1 MRQPAWAAYTRLAVV
16 LHISQTRQQAGQ
28 ARYRPSSAV
37 VLTELGKLF
46 ASLLFAWFE
55 VGNLMKREEREA
67 VSGVNLGLGIPVVHI
82 TSDVTVSKEE
92 EERLLSSK
100 DDFEDEKLSGM
111 DSQRRSSGD
120 ELSNR
125 SELAEDVESSGG
137 VPRSRCA
144 SRSVSIA
151 ARLARMR
158 REFLSPDLFTLAI
171 PAIFFTFQNNAQ
183 YVAAANLSVPAFQVS
198 YQLKIPSTAL
208 FSILLLNRKLSGLQ
222 WLAIGI
228 LPTGV
233 AIIQLASHAN
243 TAGNASIATSGVR
256 PMIGMI
262 AVVLACLSSGFSGCY
277 FERRLKAMPSNG
289 RTRKTGLWIRNIQLA
304 CFGLAVAL
312 IVSVSEY
319 AGTYATTQVPA
330 YWTFF
335 IAGFSRLPCIVVLV
349 QIVGG
354 LLAALAIK
362 YADNVSKTFSASA
375 AIVLTFVASIIFFDY
390 RLTFGVAVGS
400 ILVLGATWLYS
411 WESIQADKRKTLE
424 ARSPGRSSGQ
434 LLQSAPSQ
442 HRSASSSPDLS
453 KYQRAST

>member
-183 YVAAANLSVPAFQVS
+183 YVAAANLSVWVPLS
-198 YQLKIPSTAL
+198 WNKIIASDHADPVRTAP
-208 FSILLLNRKLSGLQ
+208 LSK
-222 WLAIGI
+222 LAI
-228 LPTGV
+228 
-233 AIIQLASHAN
+233 
-243 TAGNASIATSGVR
+243 
-256 PMIGMI
+256 
-262 AVVLACLSSGFSGCY
+262 SS
-277 FERRLKAMPSNG
+277 
-289 RTRKTGLWIRNIQLA
+289 
-304 CFGLAVAL
+304 
-312 IVSVSEY
+312 
-319 AGTYATTQVPA
+319 
-330 YWTFF
+330 
-335 IAGFSRLPCIVVLV
+335 
-349 QIVGG
+349 
-354 LLAALAIK
+354 K
-362 YADNVSKTFSASA
+362 Y
-375 AIVLTFVASIIFFDY
+375 
-390 RLTFGVAVGS
+390 R
-400 ILVLGATWLYS
+400 
-411 WESIQADKRKTLE
+411 Q
-424 ARSPGRSSGQ
+424 PRSSPFFY
-434 LLQSAPSQ
+434 SIESC
-442 HRSASSSPDLS
+442 PDYNGSLS
-453 KYQRAST
+453 VYCQRE